1 MSDPRVRPLKPA
13 HPDLPSASTL
23 GHGHPFAPRTG
34 RCRKNIQIGP
44 WDRATRAFAVV
55 FSRNEGPTGPRRTQT
70 ARTGVRWQYQAR
82 HAKRAKKAAA
92 PFSIARRARVDDRP
106 EQDGAEQGRLRQRPG
121 RQPAVRKAGP
131 RRRAI
136 PPRNARTRPPRSRR
150 SWPRLVLRK
159 GRGDSRAHPFVDLG
173 ARAVVVRE
181 KPRRRPCPPLAS
193 TTPRPEG
200 GGGSGPSQSGATRRE
215 GGGISN
221 PLRILAAKAADSKKS
236 WRAAALYPPAFGQSD
251 APEEGAPAV
260 RMIRRSD
267 RGGGIATAQAGPGCG
282 APARDS
288 KTAGSR
294 PARTASNGER
304 RSRGHVRGRGRARG
318 ACCPNAGR

>member
-13 HPDLPSASTL
+13 RPDLSSASTL

-34 RCRKNIQIGP
+34 RCRKKIQIGP

-173 ARAVVVRE
+173 ARSVVVRE

-200 GGGSGPSQSGATRRE
+200 GE
-215 GGGISN
+215 GQD
-221 PLRILAAKAADSKKS
+221 LH
-236 WRAAALYPPAFGQSD
+236 RAA
-251 APEEGAPAV
+251 
-260 RMIRRSD
+260 RRD
-267 RGGGIATAQAGPGCG
+267 GTAQAFRIPYGSWRLKPPIRRKVGG
-282 APARDS
+282 RGWSNRTKKWLQQMAPTTTRRR
-288 KTAGSR
+288 GGR
-294 PARTASNGER
+294 RRASPSQ
-304 RSRGHVRGRGRARG
+304 RSRGQR
-318 ACCPNAGR
+318 

>member
-44 WDRATRAFAVV
+44 WGRATRAFAVV

-70 ARTGVRWQYQAR
+70 ARTGVRWQCQAR
-82 HAKRAKKAAA
+82 HAERAKKAAA
-92 PFSIARRARVDDRP
+92 SFSIARRVRVDDRP

-136 PPRNARTRPPRSRR
+136 PPRNACTRLRRSQR

-173 ARAVVVRE
+173 A
-181 KPRRRPCPPLAS
+181 
-193 TTPRPEG
+193 
-200 GGGSGPSQSGATRRE
+200 SG
-215 GGGISN
+215 
-221 PLRILAAKAADSKKS
+221 
-236 WRAAALYPPAFGQSD
+236 
-251 APEEGAPAV
+251 
-260 RMIRRSD
+260 
-267 RGGGIATAQAGPGCG
+267 C
-282 APARDS
+282 
-288 KTAGSR
+288 
-294 PARTASNGER
+294 R
-304 RSRGHVRGRGRARG
+304 RSREAEAKTLPSFGLHDSEA
-318 ACCPNAGR
+318 

>member
-1 MSDPRVRPLKPA
+1 M
-13 HPDLPSASTL
+13 
-23 GHGHPFAPRTG
+23 
-34 RCRKNIQIGP
+34 
-44 WDRATRAFAVV
+44 
-55 FSRNEGPTGPRRTQT
+55 
-70 ARTGVRWQYQAR
+70 
-82 HAKRAKKAAA
+82 
-92 PFSIARRARVDDRP
+92 
-106 EQDGAEQGRLRQRPG
+106 
-121 RQPAVRKAGP
+121 
-131 RRRAI
+131 
-136 PPRNARTRPPRSRR
+136 RPPRSRR
-150 SWPRLVLRK
+150 SWPRLVPHK

-260 RMIRRSD
+260 RMSRRSD
-267 RGGGIATAQAGPGCG
+267 RDAPGAQAQAGPGCG

-288 KTAGSR
+288 K
-294 PARTASNGER
+294 R
-304 RSRGHVRGRGRARG
+304 RGLDPRELLAQANVGHADTCAEGGGRATP
-318 ACCPNAGR
+318 ATTF

>member
-1 MSDPRVRPLKPA
+1 MPDPRVRPPKPA
-13 HPDLPSASTL
+13 RPDLSSASTL

-70 ARTGVRWQYQAR
+70 ARTGVRWQCQAR
-82 HAKRAKKAAA
+82 HAERAKKAAA

-200 GGGSGPSQSGATRRE
+200 GGR
-215 GGGISN
+215 
-221 PLRILAAKAADSKKS
+221 
-236 WRAAALYPPAFGQSD
+236 
-251 APEEGAPAV
+251 V
-260 RMIRRSD
+260 R
-267 RGGGIATAQAGPGCG
+267 TF
-282 APARDS
+282 
-288 KTAGSR
+288 T
-294 PARTASNGER
+294 ER
-304 RSRGHVRGRGRARG
+304 RDATGGRRHFKSPTDLGG
-318 ACCPNAGR
+318 

>member
-13 HPDLPSASTL
+13 HPDLTSASTL

-44 WDRATRAFAVV
+44 WDRATRTFAVV

-70 ARTGVRWQYQAR
+70 ARTGVRWQCQAR
-82 HAKRAKKAAA
+82 HADRAKKAAA
-92 PFSIARRARVDDRP
+92 PCSIARRRGRARVDDRP

-236 WRAAALYPPAFGQSD
+236 WRAGVVNPREKVVARWPRRRRAGGAHDPAA
-251 APEEGAPAV
+251 
-260 RMIRRSD
+260 
-267 RGGGIATAQAGPGCG
+267 
-282 APARDS
+282 
-288 KTAGSR
+288 
-294 PARTASNGER
+294 
-304 RSRGHVRGRGRARG
+304 
-318 ACCPNAGR
+318 